1 MSGGIGGGGIVS
13 HGLTIMLST
22 LMMRRLICSI
32 RMFSDNFVQLAIV
45 AIVAIIAM
53 IIIIFFMLLFV
64 IILIIH

>member
-22 LMMRRLICSI
+22 LMMGRLICSI
-32 RMFSDNFVQLAIV
+32 RMFSDNFVQLVIV
-45 AIVAIIAM
+45 AIMAM

-64 IILIIH
+64 YNFNNSLI